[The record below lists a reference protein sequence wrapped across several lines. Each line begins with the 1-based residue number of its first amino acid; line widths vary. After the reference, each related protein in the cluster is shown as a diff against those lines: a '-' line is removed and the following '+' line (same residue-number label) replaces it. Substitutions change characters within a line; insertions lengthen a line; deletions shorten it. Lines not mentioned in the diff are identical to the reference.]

1 MAVKLGRGAK
11 RSATAVAYA
20 ALSEAGP
27 VRKVNQDSFF
37 AGEVGGGY
45 LAVVADGMGGH
56 STGEVASQKA
66 VEIIRRELAQS
77 RSYPP
82 AALARAVQSA
92 NLEIFDYAADHPE
105 NHGMGTTLTSVFID
119 DQVGLVGHVGD
130 SRVYLVRAGAIRQL
144 TFDHSWVAE
153 RVRQGT
159 LTAEEAKNHRLRNII
174 TNALGALPEV
184 KLDLSHFQVQKGD
197 RLLLCSDGVNMLLS
211 DDKLLE
217 IVQDFPPTEA
227 ARQLIDAAN
236 ALGSPDNVTAVV
248 MEVRGVEVRTKKYAL
263 PPEVRNESRSVTIGG
278 TMSGIRRVEE
288 AFPKRDF
295 WSNLKRKTWFPYR
308 FWILGSLYMILLII
322 VFSLWRP

>member
-1 MAVKLGRGAK
+1 MAVKLGKGVK
-11 RSATAVAYA
+11 RSATAVVYA
-20 ALSEAGP
+20 GLSEAGP

-37 AGEVGGGY
+37 VGEVGGGY

-66 VEIIRRELAQS
+66 VEIIRRELSQS

-105 NHGMGTTLTSVFID
+105 HHGMGTTLTSVFID

-130 SRVYLVRAGAIRQL
+130 SRLYLVRNGEIQQL

-159 LTAEEAKNHRLRNII
+159 LTVEEAKNHRLRNII

-184 KLDLSHFQVQKGD
+184 KLELSHFEVKKGD
-197 RLLLCSDGVNMLLS
+197 RLLLCSDGVNTLLG

-217 IVQDFPPTEA
+217 TVQDAPPEEA
-227 ARQLIDAAN
+227 AQRLVEAAN

-248 MEVRGVEVRTKKYAL
+248 LEVTGVETRQKKYAL
-263 PPEVRNESRSVTIGG
+263 PPERGESRSVTIGG
-278 TMSGIRRVEE
+278 TLSGIRKVEE
-288 AFPKRDF
+288 VFPKRDA
-295 WSNLKRKTWFPYR
+295 WSNLKRKSWFPYR
-308 FWILGSLYMILLII
+308 FWILGSLYLVLLII

>member
-1 MAVKLGRGAK
+1 MVKLGRGAK
-11 RSATAVAYA
+11 RSDTAVVYA
-20 ALSEAGP
+20 GLSEAGP

-37 AGEVGGGY
+37 AGEVGSGY

-66 VEIIRRELAQS
+66 VEIIRRELAS
-77 RSYPP
+77 SHSYPP

-105 NHGMGTTLTSVFID
+105 HHGMGTTLTSVFID
-119 DQVGLVGHVGD
+119 DQIGLVGHVGD
-130 SRVYLVRAGAIRQL
+130 SRMYLVREGTIRQL
-144 TFDHSWVAE
+144 THDHSWVAE

-159 LTAEEAKNHRLRNII
+159 LTNEEARNHRLRNII

-184 KLDLSHFQVQKGD
+184 KLDLSSFEVKRGD
-197 RLLLCSDGVNMLLS
+197 RLLLCSDGITMLLG

-217 IVQDFPPTEA
+217 TVQGFPPA
-227 ARQLIDAAN
+227 AAAGRLIAAAN

-248 MEVRGVEVRTKKYAL
+248 MEVMAVETRPKKYAL
-263 PPEVRNESRSVTIGG
+263 PPGVHDEPRSVTIGG
-278 TMSGIRRVEE
+278 TMSGIRKVEE
-288 AFPKRDF
+288 AFPRRDF
-295 WSNLKRKTWFPYR
+295 WSDLKRKTWFPYR

>member
-1 MAVKLGRGAK
+1 MAVKLGKGAK
-11 RSATAVAYA
+11 RSGTSVVHA
-20 ALSEAGP
+20 AASEAGP
-27 VRKVNQDSFF
+27 VRQVNQDSFF
-37 AGEVGGGY
+37 VGELGGGY

-105 NHGMGTTLTSVFID
+105 HHGMGTTLTAVFID

-130 SRVYLVRAGAIRQL
+130 SRLYLVRDESIQQL

-159 LTAEEAKNHRLRNII
+159 LTTEEAKHHRLRNII

-184 KLDLSHFQVQKGD
+184 KLDLSHFEVKKGD
-197 RLLLCSDGVNMLLS
+197 RLLLCSDGVNTLLS

-217 IVQDFPPTEA
+217 TVQSRPPEEA
-227 ARQLIDAAN
+227 AQCLVDAAN

-248 MEVRGVEVRTKKYAL
+248 LEVTGVETRQKKYAL
-263 PPEVRNESRSVTIGG
+263 PPEVRDEARSVTIGG
-278 TMSGIRRVEE
+278 TMSGIRKVEE
-288 AFPKRDF
+288 TFPKRDA

-308 FWILGSLYMILLII
+308 FWILGSLYMILLI
-322 VFSLWRP
+322 VTFSLWRP